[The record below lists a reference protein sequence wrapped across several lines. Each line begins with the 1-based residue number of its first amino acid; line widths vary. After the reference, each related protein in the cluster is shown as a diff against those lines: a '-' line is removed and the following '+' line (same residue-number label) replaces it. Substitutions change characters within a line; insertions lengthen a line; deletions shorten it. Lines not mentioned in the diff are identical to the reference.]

1 MWLKIGHAISEKG
14 AITWSLNMSGLLSVV
29 ATPIG
34 NREDITLR
42 ALRILK
48 EADLILCEDTRVAKK
63 LLDYYEI
70 KTPLLS
76 YHQHSDNFKTEKIK
90 DLLKAGNKLAL
101 ISDAGTPGVSD
112 PGSKLISQ
120 LREENALDLKM
131 EIIPGPSAL
140 TAALSLAGIGFDR
153 FTFLGF
159 LPHKKGR
166 QTLVQQIVNS
176 ETSFVVYESKHRILK
191 LLQELGQAS
200 ALAKVKKELIIF
212 REISKLHESV
222 YQGEVETLLTELKKD
237 ANNLKGEFVVLI
249 KKKK

>member
-1 MWLKIGHAISEKG
+1 
-14 AITWSLNMSGLLSVV
+14 MSALLSVV

-42 ALRILK
+42 ALRVFR

-63 LLDYYEI
+63 LLAYYEI

-76 YHQHSDNFKTEKIK
+76 YHQHSDNLKTEKIK
-90 DLLKAGNKLAL
+90 ELLKAGNKLAL

-120 LREENALDLKM
+120 LRETKDLDLKM

-140 TAALSLAGIGFDR
+140 TAALSLAGTGFDR
-153 FTFLGF
+153 FIFLGF

-166 QTLVQQIVNS
+166 QTFISQIINS
-176 ETSFVVYESKHRILK
+176 KMSFVLYESKHRLLK
-191 LLQELGQAS
+191 LLQELSRAS
-200 ALAKVKKELIIF
+200 ELVGAKKELLIF

-222 YQGEVETLLTELKKD
+222 YKGEPDVLLTDLQKD

-249 KKKK
+249 KDKNR